1 MGRSFRPDIY
11 LPSISDFGVRVRQ
24 HLLAGVLVRSS
35 AFAPVCALWAN
46 AVCVCVCV
54 CVCARESVCVCVCV
68 CGILGVE
75 SDGA

>member
-35 AFAPVCALWAN
+35 AFAPVCALWAY
-46 AVCVCVCV
+46 AVCVW
-54 CVCARESVCVCVCV
+54 CARARLCVCVCV
-68 CGILGVE
+68 CGILCVE